1 MYSESNPKLWKG
13 RVDSQNDPK
22 QFKHFQTVTFANLEK
37 IENRF
42 DKVGVGL
49 LGYAVDKGI
58 ELNEGRIGAK
68 KGPDEIKKAFAQL
81 PDLSECE
88 SLVDYGNVEYTKGSL
103 SEVQEEMGHLAARV
117 IQQHHQ
123 SFFIGGGHDIAYAQ
137 YLATRHTY
145 PDASIGIINIDSHFE
160 TRADVQ
166 SNSGTMFRQILEKD
180 DNVDYLVLGLSQGRN
195 TRSLYEYAEEK
206 GIIYVYADE
215 ILNDLSPT
223 IKDKIERFIHQY
235 ETIMFTI
242 SMDAIDSAFAPGVSE
257 PTVLGLNPHS
267 VFNIGK
273 RVILSGKTSSIS
285 IAEVNPNYDIDHRT
299 AQLAANFIHHFIE

>member
-68 KGPDEIKKAFAQL
+68 KGPDEIKKAF
-81 PDLSECE
+81 DLSECE

-123 SFFIGGGHDIAYAQ
+123 SFFIGGGHDITYAQ
-137 YLATRHTY
+137 YLAKRHTY

-215 ILNDLSPT
+215 
-223 IKDKIERFIHQY
+223 H

>member
-1 MYSESNPKLWKG
+1 MK
-13 RVDSQNDPK
+13 
-22 QFKHFQTVTFANLEK
+22 FKKKWDIWLLELFNSITNL
-37 IENRF
+37 
-42 DKVGVGL
+42 
-49 LGYAVDKGI
+49 
-58 ELNEGRIGAK
+58 
-68 KGPDEIKKAFAQL
+68 
-81 PDLSECE
+81 
-88 SLVDYGNVEYTKGSL
+88 
-103 SEVQEEMGHLAARV
+103 
-117 IQQHHQ
+117 
-123 SFFIGGGHDIAYAQ
+123 FIGGGHDIAYAQ
-137 YLATRHTY
+137 YLATRHIY

-180 DNVDYLVLGLSQGRN
+180 DNIDYLVLGLSQGRN

-215 ILNDLSPT
+215 ILNGLSPT
-223 IKDKIERFIHQY
+223 IKDKIERFIHQH

-267 VFNIGK
+267 VFDIGK

>member
-1 MYSESNPKLWKG
+1 MK
-13 RVDSQNDPK
+13 
-22 QFKHFQTVTFANLEK
+22 FKKKWGVWLLELFNSITNL
-37 IENRF
+37 
-42 DKVGVGL
+42 
-49 LGYAVDKGI
+49 
-58 ELNEGRIGAK
+58 
-68 KGPDEIKKAFAQL
+68 
-81 PDLSECE
+81 
-88 SLVDYGNVEYTKGSL
+88 
-103 SEVQEEMGHLAARV
+103 
-117 IQQHHQ
+117 
-123 SFFIGGGHDIAYAQ
+123 FIGGGHDIAYAQ
-137 YLATRHTY
+137 YLATRHIY

-180 DNVDYLVLGLSQGRN
+180 DNIDYLVLGLSQGRN

-223 IKDKIERFIHQY
+223 IKDKIERFIHQH

-267 VFNIGK
+267 VFDIGK
-273 RVILSGKTSSIS
+273 RVILSEKRLLLVLLKLIQIMIS
-285 IAEVNPNYDIDHRT
+285 IIVLLNLQRILFT
-299 AQLAANFIHHFIE
+299 IL